1 MYLEQELLKWG
12 GIAGAGGAILGFVA
26 SVRKIGRSVK
36 AARERKAKEAQ
47 AKIEYEK
54 AVLDR
59 LDAVCE
65 KQTVMT
71 AKQDALGTAQQEL
84 AAKLEDVQKDSAYL
98 QMYELKQAYATY
110 MAQGWCSPEARAS
123 IFALYNYYKEEKGR
137 DSLADSFVDDLKRL
151 PSRPPMYGRRATD
164 AAICQEV
171 PAIQ

>member
-110 MAQGWCSPEARAS
+110 MIDRLSVWGLRPPVAGSPECRS
-123 IFALYNYYKEEKGR
+123 GPQ
-137 DSLADSFVDDLKRL
+137 RL
-151 PSRPPMYGRRATD
+151 GRRGG
-164 AAICQEV
+164 Q
-171 PAIQ
+171 